1 MPNMSKYAKKSDL
14 VKFQSQITDSKKL
27 VTRIATKVHQEEE
40 NREKWINERLNQEF
54 SKLHL
59 SKDEMFTVREYVST
73 AIEQLDLLK
82 NECKFELK
90 RVMKQGYQVNDSYLK
105 QIETVKAMSGRMSD
119 LQSRQDLADASFGTV
134 LKLAR
139 I

>member
-59 SKDEMFTVREYVST
+59 SKDVST